1 MKLDVVQVLNGRL
14 TRMPFSYR
22 FSPETADLPEDAVEL
37 PEDVTIPEDG
47 ILVEGEIYSVG
58 GYLRMTAHVTA
69 DYVIPCARCL
79 DPIASTMEFDLERTV
94 RSGSALDEMDDYDED
109 AEWDGVLDDVLY
121 LRDSQLF
128 PDADILEEILLEL
141 PMVALCREDCPGLCP
156 HCGRKKDE
164 GCDCET
170 KAAQEKKIDPRMA
183 KLQALLD
190 QYKNE
195 AEKAENFSDNL
206 QE

>member
-1 MKLDVVQVLNGRL
+1 MKLDVVQVLNGRVS
-14 TRMPFSYR
+14 RMPFSYR
-22 FSPETADLPEDAVEL
+22 FSPVTADLPEDAVEL

-47 ILVEGEIYSVG
+47 IFVEGEIYSVG
-58 GYLRMTAHVTA
+58 GYLRLTAHVTA
-69 DYVIPCARCL
+69 EYVVPCARCL
-79 DPIASTMEFDLERTV
+79 DPIPSTMEFDLERTV
-94 RSGSALDEMDDYDED
+94 RSGGALEETDYDED

-121 LRDSQLF
+121 LHDSQLL

-141 PMVALCREDCPGLCP
+141 PMVSLCREDCPGLCP

-164 GCDCET
+164 GCDCE
-170 KAAQEKKIDPRMA
+170 KKQAAEKKIDPRMA
-183 KLQALLD
+183 KLQVLLD

-195 AEKAENFSDNL
+195 AENAENSSGNL

>member
-14 TRMPFSYR
+14 SRMPFSYR
-22 FSPETADLPEDAVEL
+22 FSPVTADVPEDAVEL

-79 DPIASTMEFDLERTV
+79 DPIPSTMEFDIERTV
-94 RSGSALDEMDDYDED
+94 RSGAALDETDYDDD

-121 LRDSQLF
+121 LHDSQLF
-128 PDADILEEILLEL
+128 LDADILEEILLEL

-156 HCGRKKDE
+156 HCGRKKDA
-164 GCDCET
+164 GCDCEEKE
-170 KAAQEKKIDPRMA
+170 KAQKKIDPRMA
-183 KLQALLD
+183 KLQVLLD

-195 AEKAENFSDNL
+195 AENAENSSENL

>member
-22 FSPETADLPEDAVEL
+22 FSPKTADLPEDAVEL
-37 PEDVTIPEDG
+37 PEDVVISEDG
-47 ILVEGEIYSVG
+47 ILVEGEVYSVG
-58 GYLRMTAHVTA
+58 GYLRLTAHVTA
-69 DYVIPCARCL
+69 HYEIPCARCL
-79 DPIASTMEFDLERTV
+79 DPIPSVMEFDLERTV
-94 RSGSALDEMDDYDED
+94 RSGVALDETDYDDD

-121 LRDSQLF
+121 LHDSQLC

-164 GCDCET
+164 GCGCEQRE
-170 KAAQEKKIDPRMA
+170 ASQKKIDPRMA
-183 KLQALLD
+183 KLQILLD
-190 QYKNE
+190 QYKKE
-195 AEKAENFSDNL
+195 ADNAGNSSGNL

>member
-1 MKLDVVQVLNGRL
+1 MKLDVVQVLNGRVS
-14 TRMPFSYR
+14 RMPFSYR
-22 FSPETADLPEDAVEL
+22 FSPITADLPEDAVEL

-69 DYVIPCARCL
+69 AYVVPCARCL
-79 DPIASTMEFDLERTV
+79 DPIPSTMEFDLERTV
-94 RSGSALDEMDDYDED
+94 RSGGALEETDYDED

-121 LRDSQLF
+121 LHDSQLL

-141 PMVALCREDCPGLCP
+141 PMVSLCREDCPGLCP

-164 GCDCET
+164 GCDCE
-170 KAAQEKKIDPRMA
+170 KKQAAEKKIDPRMA
-183 KLQALLD
+183 KLQVLLD

-195 AEKAENFSDNL
+195 AENAENSSGNL